1 MEVENP
7 YEVRLEIFEGPM
19 DLLIHLIRKNEVDI
33 FDIPIS
39 KITDQYL
46 SYIEMMKS
54 LNINLAGEFFVMA
67 ATLMHIKSR
76 MLIPSD
82 ESEDEEDPRQEIVR
96 PLIEYMKIKEVSV
109 ELLKREIL
117 ERDVFHRPLYEPD
130 EYSEY
135 QKEPVVEASLFQ
147 LIDAFQKIIEEKRI
161 SKGISIQI
169 HRWSLNER
177 IEEVLEEL
185 KRKERL
191 RFKELFK
198 KDMGLSFIIVT
209 FLAILELINRHK
221 IKAYQR
227 DPDSDIEI
235 YYSR

>member
-1 MEVENP
+1 MEAENP

-82 ESEDEEDPRQEIVR
+82 ESEDEEDPREEIVK
-96 PLIEYMKIKEVSV
+96 PLIEYMKIKEVSE

-117 ERDVFHRPLYEPD
+117 ERDVFHRPVYEPD
-130 EYSEY
+130 EYPEY

-147 LIDAFQKIIEEKRI
+147 LIDAFQKIIEERRI

-169 HRWSLNER
+169 PRWSLNER

-185 KRKERL
+185 RRKERA
-191 RFKELFK
+191 RFKDLFK
-198 KDMGLSFIIVT
+198 GNMELSFIIVT

-235 YYSR
+235 YYLR